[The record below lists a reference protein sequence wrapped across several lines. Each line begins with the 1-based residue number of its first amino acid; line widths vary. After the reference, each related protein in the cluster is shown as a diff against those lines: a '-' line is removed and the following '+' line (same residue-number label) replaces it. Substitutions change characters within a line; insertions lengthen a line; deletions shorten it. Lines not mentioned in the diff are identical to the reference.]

1 MAEKNG
7 NKSTL
12 KTVLIIVTIFSGFV
26 GTYFTTASSMKTEMA
41 LIKQKSDLEIS
52 FLKYRIT
59 KLESANP
66 EKLEGRVDALQ
77 TEVETAAKHSKIIE
91 NLLEKLLE

>member
-1 MAEKNG
+1 MSEKNG
-7 NKSTL
+7 NKNTL
-12 KTVLIIVTIFSGFV
+12 KTVLVIATILSGFV

-41 LIKQKSDLEIS
+41 LMKQKSDLEIS

-59 KLESANP
+59 KLESSSP

-77 TEVETAAKHSKIIE
+77 AEVKTAAKHSITLEK
-91 NLLEKLLE
+91 LLEKLLE